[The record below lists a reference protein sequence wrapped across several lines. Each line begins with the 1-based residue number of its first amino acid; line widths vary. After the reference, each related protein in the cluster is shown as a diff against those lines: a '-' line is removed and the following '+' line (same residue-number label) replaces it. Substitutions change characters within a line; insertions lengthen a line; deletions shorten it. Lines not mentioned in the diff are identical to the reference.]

1 MTRTLLFC
9 RIKLQQLE
17 RDLLPDE
24 ERAELSPLP
33 AVNIMW
39 NKVVTSKINEGKQLF
54 DRRSWVM
61 MDNQI
66 YRYKIDIHDIKSNL
80 VV

>member
-9 RIKLQQLE
+9 RIKLLQLE

-33 AVNIMW
+33 SVNIMW

-66 YRYKIDIHDIKSNL
+66 YRYKIDPL
-80 VV
+80 GLPL